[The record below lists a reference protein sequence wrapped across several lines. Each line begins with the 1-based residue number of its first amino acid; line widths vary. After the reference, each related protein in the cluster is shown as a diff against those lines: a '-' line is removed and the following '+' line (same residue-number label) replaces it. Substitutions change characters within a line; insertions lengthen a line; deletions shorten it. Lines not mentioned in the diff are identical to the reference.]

1 MLELIRRR
9 RRFSFIATIGVVA
22 IFAAVFFIPEALA
35 QTDYEQFSDTL
46 RLGQA
51 DIRYII
57 ARLIRY
63 AIALVG
69 IIFLAIIV
77 YGGFLFMTSKGE
89 PEKINKA
96 KDVLKNGV
104 IGLAIVLASYAIVSF
119 IISTLLRAGL
129 LGEIGSSS
137 QPGVEVLSGS
147 LGSGIIEDHWPLR
160 NASDIARNTNIM
172 ITFKEAISIESFADV
187 ANQIT
192 GADTEDPADDSWY
205 INADYLKIYP
215 ILDGVEAAL
224 PSEGVVAAATLDR
237 KIWVFN
243 PVEYLG
249 SSLEEMDYSVAL
261 LPGIMLAD
269 GTPAFTGFNDDGYL
283 WSFEVSTEID
293 STPPYITSVGPPDE
307 STRDRN
313 IVVQINFSEAIDP
326 TSATGVYYA
335 DDAIADFTN
344 ILVQESALQDTYT
357 TVDGTWSISN
367 GYKTVEF
374 VTFEACGEDP
384 CGDTIYCLPGNS
396 YILTEASAATLSDE
410 PPMAAGFP
418 YDGVVDTCANSL
430 DGDADG
436 IAEGPEI
443 DDYDWE
449 FYTTNDIND
458 ITPSIHKIEPD
469 EDEEEIELDATVGIT
484 FVGEDDLNFEGVIM
498 MSSTLN
504 TENIEIIPLNIGVDP
519 EQTWHESWYRIDRED
534 LGVGYQALVF
544 GDDPVASKAV
554 IDHMNFLESVD
565 PDVWS
570 YYTAI
575 NEGVKSSYQIC
586 FFPSEGPGE
595 SQINPPEC
603 GVTNDLPSCCH
614 KAPDGSCYF
623 PEEPAQ

>member
-1 MLELIRRR
+1 MFEFLNKKK
-9 RRFSFIATIGVVA
+9 RFNIIATIGVVA
-22 IFAAVFFIPEALA
+22 IFVAVFFVPEALA
-35 QTDYEQFSDTL
+35 QTDFEQFSDSV

-57 ARLIRY
+57 ASIIRY

-69 IIFLAIIV
+69 VVFLGLIV

-89 PEKINKA
+89 PDKITKA

-104 IGLAIVLASYAIVSF
+104 IGLAIILASYAIVSF
-119 IISTLLRAGL
+119 IISVLLRAGL
-129 LGEIGSSS
+129 LGEIGSSP
-137 QPGVEVLSGS
+137 QPGIEVLSGS

-160 NASDIARNTNIM
+160 NATDIARNTNIM
-172 ITFKEAISIESFADV
+172 ITFKEAIKIESFADM

-192 GADTEDPADDSWY
+192 GADTVDPSDDSWY
-205 INADYLKIYP
+205 INVDFLKIYP

-224 PSEGVVAAATLDR
+224 PSEGVVAATTWDQ

-249 SSLEEMDYSVAL
+249 SSLEEVDYSVAL
-261 LPGIMLAD
+261 LPGITLED
-269 GTPAFTGFNDDGYL
+269 GTQAFTGFNDEGYV

-313 IVVQINFSEAIDP
+313 IVVQINFSEAVDP
-326 TSATGVYYA
+326 TSSTGVY
-335 DDAIADFTN
+335 IAGDETPDFTN

-357 TVDGTWSISN
+357 TVDGTWMISN

-374 VTFEACGEDP
+374 VTFDSCGEDP

-443 DDYDWE
+443 DSYDWE
-449 FYTTNDIND
+449 FYTTNEVND
-458 ITPSIHKIEPD
+458 IVPIIYKIEPD
-469 EDEEEIELDATVGIT
+469 EDAEE
-484 FVGEDDLNFEGVIM
+484 
-498 MSSTLN
+498 
-504 TENIEIIPLNIGVDP
+504 
-519 EQTWHESWYRIDRED
+519 
-534 LGVGYQALVF
+534 
-544 GDDPVASKAV
+544 
-554 IDHMNFLESVD
+554 
-565 PDVWS
+565 
-570 YYTAI
+570 
-575 NEGVKSSYQIC
+575 
-586 FFPSEGPGE
+586 
-595 SQINPPEC
+595 
-603 GVTNDLPSCCH
+603 
-614 KAPDGSCYF
+614 
-623 PEEPAQ
+623 

>member
-1 MLELIRRR
+1 MLEFFRRR
-9 RRFSFIATIGVVA
+9 RRFSIIATIGVVA
-22 IFAAVFFIPEALA
+22 IFAAAFFIPEALA
-35 QTDYEQFSDTL
+35 QTDYEQFSDTV

-57 ARLIRY
+57 ASLIRY

-69 IIFLAIIV
+69 VIFLALIV

-89 PEKINKA
+89 PDKINKA
-96 KDVLKNGV
+96 KDVLKNGI
-104 IGLAIVLASYAIVSF
+104 IGLAIILASYAIVSF
-119 IISTLLRAGL
+119 IISVLLRAGL
-129 LGEIGSSS
+129 LGDIGSSP
-137 QPGVEVLSGS
+137 QTGVEVLSGS

-160 NASDIARNTNIM
+160 NATDIARNTNIM
-172 ITFKEAISIESFADV
+172 ITFKEAISIESFADE

-192 GADTEDPADDSWY
+192 GTETPDDVTDDSWY

-215 ILDGVEAAL
+215 ILDGAEAAL
-224 PSEGVVAAATLDR
+224 PSEGVVAATTWDQ

-249 SSLEEMDYSVAL
+249 SSLEEIDYSVAL
-261 LPGIMLAD
+261 LPGIMLDD
-269 GTPAFTGFNDDGYL
+269 GTQAFTGLNDDGYV

-313 IVVQINFSEAIDP
+313 IVVQINFSEAVDP
-326 TSATGVYYA
+326 TSSTGVYIG
-335 DDAIADFTN
+335 DDGNPDFTN
-344 ILVQESALQDTYT
+344 ILVQQSALQDTYD
-357 TVDGTWSISN
+357 TVDGTWTISN

-374 VTFEACGEDP
+374 VTFDECGEDP

-436 IAEGPEI
+436 VAEGPGI

-449 FYTTNDIND
+449 FYTTNDVND
-458 ITPSIHKIEPD
+458 IVPIIYKIEPD
-469 EDEEEIELDATVGIT
+469 DQAEEIELDVTVAVT
-484 FVGEDDLNFEGVIM
+484 FVGEDDLNFEGVTM

-504 TENIEIIPLNIGVDP
+504 TENISLIPDP
-519 EQTWHESWYRIDRED
+519 TEPSQWHENWYRIDRED
-534 LGVGYQALVF
+534 LGAGYQPLIL
-544 GDDPVASKAV
+544 GEDPVASKAV
-554 IDHMNFLESVD
+554 IDHMNFLESDELVD
-565 PDVWS
+565 
-570 YYTAI
+570 YTYFSSI
-575 NEGVKSSYQIC
+575 NEGVKSAYQIC
-586 FFPSEGPGE
+586 FFPSEGPGDTAT
-595 SQINPPEC
+595 NPPEC
-603 GVTNDLPSCCH
+603 GVTDDLPSCCH
-614 KAPDGSCYF
+614 KTPGGSCYF
-623 PEEPAQ
+623 PEEPN